1 MNILLVGKLPVAEW
15 IEAFT
20 NWLTH
25 TFSGLFNF
33 IQSVGNFIMDGI
45 TNTLSFVNPLLLIA
59 LITVAAFFLA
69 GKKWTLPSFTLIGLL
84 FIYNQGLWEDL
95 INTFTLVLVSSFV
108 SIIIGIPLGIWM
120 AKSNTVKQIINPIL
134 DFMQTMPAFV
144 YLIPAVAF
152 FGIGIVPGVFASVIF
167 ALPPTVR
174 FTNLAIREIPTELI
188 EAADAFGS
196 TSRQKLLKVELPLAK
211 NTIMAGVN
219 QTIMLAL
226 SMVVTGSMIGAP
238 GLGRGVLSA
247 LQHADIG
254 SGFVNGLALVI
265 LAIIID
271 RFSQT
276 ANNTTKSSNAK
287 KNASKTNTF
296 IALAAL
302 ILFIF
307 ASLARLIFQGQSSGA
322 GQTVKLTYVEWDSE
336 VASTNVLAQVLK
348 EQGYKVEMTPLDNA
362 VMWQSIAKGESDAT
376 VSAWLPNTHAD
387 QYKKY
392 KQDVVDLGSNL
403 KGVKLGLAVPTYMKD
418 VNSIEDLNNQ
428 ADEKITGIE
437 PGAGIMK
444 AANKAKKAYSS
455 LSDWELVSSSTG
467 AMTTSLDQAYK
478 NKKEIVVTAW
488 SPHWM
493 FAKYKLKYLK
503 DPKKSFGSTESI
515 HSIVRKGLKKDM
527 PKVNKIINR
536 FNWTQD
542 DMEAVMLDIND
553 GMSPE
558 KAAKKW
564 VKNHP
569 KKVAS
574 WTANK

>member
-1 MNILLVGKLPVAEW
+1 MNILLTAKLPVADW
-15 IEAFT
+15 IEGFT

-45 TNTLSFVNPLLLIA
+45 TNTLSFINPLLLIVLVTA
-59 LITVAAFFLA
+59 AAFFLA
-69 GKKWTLPSFTLIGLL
+69 GKKWTLPSFTLLGLL
-84 FIYNQGLWEDL
+84 FIYNQGLWDDL

-108 SIIIGIPLGIWM
+108 SIVIGIPLGIWM
-120 AKSNTVKQIINPIL
+120 AKNNTVKQIINPIL

-174 FTNLAIREIPTELI
+174 FTNLAIREIPTELV

-196 TSRQKLLKVELPLAK
+196 TPRQKLFKVELPLAK

-276 ANNTTKSSNAK
+276 ANKKVTDAKQKSSKA
-287 KNASKTNTF
+287 NTY
-296 IALAAL
+296 IAVAALA
-302 ILFIF
+302 LFVF
-307 ASLARLIFQGQSSGA
+307 SALARIFVQGNSAGA

-348 EQGYKVEMTPLDNA
+348 QQGYKVEMTPLDNA
-362 VMWQSIAKGESDAT
+362 VMWQSVAKGETDAT

-392 KQDVVDLGSNL
+392 KQDVVDLGPNL
-403 KGVKLGLAVPTYMKD
+403 RGVKLGLAVPTYMKD
-418 VNSIEDLNNQ
+418 VNSIEDLSDQ
-428 ADEKITGIE
+428 ADKKITGIE

-444 AANKAKKAYSS
+444 SAQKAQKDYNN
-455 LSDWELVSSSTG
+455 LSGWELVSSSTG
-467 AMTTSLDQAYK
+467 AMTTSLDQAYE
-478 NKKEIVVTAW
+478 NKEDIVVTAW
-488 SPHWM
+488 SPHWI

-503 DPKKSFGSTESI
+503 DSQKSFGNSESI
-515 HSIVRKGLKKDM
+515 HSLTRKGLKKDM

-536 FNWTQD
+536 FNWTQG
-542 DMEAVMLDIND
+542 DMESVMLDINK

-564 VKNHP
+564 IKNHP

-574 WTANK
+574 WTDSK